1 MKSFLDDEASLD
13 KELVIDDSSIFKLS
27 EALKDHPRTL
37 RRYYRLYAKAV
48 KEVDMLNLE
57 LEIKSAEIMDTYL
70 KAYAEKNGRSYPITG
85 RSDLRKT
92 ILPLDKEYKAL
103 KFRLV
108 EAVANMNDLKG
119 IVDSWTARGFRL
131 QELVRLA
138 ERTMFNSGRV
148 TSIDDKLD
156 ESGRKLVCYD

>member
-1 MKSFLDDEASLD
+1 VKNFLNDESSLD

-70 KAYAEKNGRSYPITG
+70 KAYTG

-131 QELVRLA
+131 QELARLA
-138 ERTMFNSGRV
+138 ERTMFDSGRV
-148 TSIDDKLD
+148 TSIDDRLD